1 MTFAVDLTAA
11 NSHVA
16 VVQTLE
22 TLRIC
27 GCRAEAF
34 AVARG
39 AMNGIA
45 EWLIASLGRDAA
57 VAAFQ
62 RKADSIIAADNAA
75 PGGPPNGDQAKTG
88 ERRQQA

>member
-1 MTFAVDLTAA
+1 MSIDSVDLTAA
-11 NSHVA
+11 GSHVA

-27 GCRAEAF
+27 GCRAEAI

-45 EWLIASLGRDAA
+45 EWLTANLGRDAA
-57 VAAFQ
+57 MAAFQ
-62 RKADSIIAADNAA
+62 RKADSIIAASTA
-75 PGGPPNGDQAKTG
+75 PGGFNGDQAEGFK
-88 ERRQQA
+88 ERRHA